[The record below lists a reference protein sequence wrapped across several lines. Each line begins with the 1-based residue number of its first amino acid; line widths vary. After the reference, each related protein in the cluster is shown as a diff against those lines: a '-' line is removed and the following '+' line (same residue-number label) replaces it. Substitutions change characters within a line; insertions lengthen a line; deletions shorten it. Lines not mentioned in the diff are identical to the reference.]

1 MNPTLYCDESI
12 WIPVVE
18 GLRRRGWAV
27 RTARGEGRLSRS
39 DRDHL
44 AHAVD
49 NDWILFTFDN
59 DFLRLVE
66 GEGLEHAG
74 IVYTDQA
81 GMKVGDVVRAV
92 DTFLEGLDPEWR
104 GVHYL

>member
-1 MNPTLYCDESI
+1 MSRPLFCDESI

-18 GLRRRGWAV
+18 GLRRRGWDV
-27 RTARGEGRLSRS
+27 RTARGGGRLGEP

-44 AHAVD
+44 AYAVQ
-49 NDWILFTFDN
+49 NDWILFTFDD

-66 GEGLEHAG
+66 GLEHVG
-74 IVYTDQA
+74 VVYTDQA
-81 GMKVGDVVRAV
+81 GMKSGDVVRAV
-92 DTFLEGLDPEWR
+92 DSFLDGLDLEWR